1 MTDQLPVPPPT
12 PPPPVPPPPAPAR
25 PLDGLW
31 LALGLVTRL
40 PVPAPHGLQPAA
52 RFAGWLG
59 PAGLIAGGL
68 AGLVLAGAAEVFA
81 DRWIAALLALIAAA
95 LIGGLIHEDGLA
107 DVADGFGGGR
117 DRVAKLE
124 IMKDSRVGTF
134 GAGALILGFGLRA
147 ALYAAL
153 APLGIGAAVL
163 AAGAGGLSRAAIGL
177 AMAWVPPARRDRP
190 GLADA
195 AGRGP
200 AAAAV
205 AGLAATLLITAGLA
219 WWALDVQVLPAVLG
233 LVVGAAVGA
242 LVILR
247 LALRQIGGT
256 TGDVYGALQQ
266 AAEIGA
272 LLLAYGGLLWWP

>member
-1 MTDQLPVPPPT
+1 MAEWSAATARGLLRRGPQAPEERRGRSMRTVAPDDTGTRWPERLRAPPVGSSLLASETSRRLVGWPGCRYLRASSPFRNRPRRLMTDPLPVQPPA
-12 PPPPVPPPPAPAR
+12 PPPPPPAPSPAR
-25 PLDGLW
+25 PFDGLW

-117 DRVAKLE
+117 DRAAKLE

-177 AMAWVPPARRDRP
+177 AMAWMPP
-190 GLADA
+190 
-195 AGRGP
+195 
-200 AAAAV
+200 
-205 AGLAATLLITAGLA
+205 
-219 WWALDVQVLPAVLG
+219 
-233 LVVGAAVGA
+233 
-242 LVILR
+242 
-247 LALRQIGGT
+247 
-256 TGDVYGALQQ
+256 
-266 AAEIGA
+266 
-272 LLLAYGGLLWWP
+272 